1 MSNFQRLSDDVMN
14 IRKCN
19 KHCCKK
25 KDCSLA
31 FMMRDKC
38 YGVICP
44 DDGECNSS
52 DEIRVPLHLEIALIQ
67 RRGKEV

>member
-1 MSNFQRLSDDVMN
+1 MSNFRRLSNNVMS

-19 KHCCKK
+19 KHCCEK

-38 YGVICP
+38 YGVICLN
-44 DDGECNSS
+44 DGDCNSS

-67 RRGKEV
+67 RQGNEV